1 MSKESKDIMSEP
13 DKSIINKQ
21 PKYEYNTTGRVN
33 NISQEFGL
41 MITLQEN
48 LNLRIGTE
56 RWGKYIS
63 SIFWYY
69 VSTPINFTITL
80 FTALSSGQVGTGT
93 NFLSNESLFAI
104 LFTTFLLSTINTFFR
119 LKESTESNYKIS
131 QQFDE
136 FVIKFE
142 DIYFQPIKS
151 DEDVYIRYT
160 NYKILQNE
168 INTYCKNTGIENA
181 NYLTGM
187 IFSCCKLICLKGKT
201 KAIPSSERFWILDGK
216 KKCEIYNKKF
226 LTVDMSNFEFDIER
240 VDEHNLHDLHIT
252 PTEKK
257 NETKNIIT
265 IYIFYNYVLDNLLN
279 VLLLF
284 YLLIYLL

>member
-1 MSKESKDIMSEP
+1 M
-13 DKSIINKQ
+13 
-21 PKYEYNTTGRVN
+21 
-33 NISQEFGL
+33 
-41 MITLQEN
+41 
-48 LNLRIGTE
+48 
-56 RWGKYIS
+56 
-63 SIFWYY
+63 
-69 VSTPINFTITL
+69 
-80 FTALSSGQVGTGT
+80 
-93 NFLSNESLFAI
+93 
-104 LFTTFLLSTINTFFR
+104 
-119 LKESTESNYKIS
+119 
-131 QQFDE
+131 
-136 FVIKFE
+136 IKFE